1 MQHETTWHP
10 KLVAG
15 MYELGHPTMY
25 LVYRWREMP
34 LLIGLGEGD
43 NGVEVRWP
51 LKLEVNEKTIGQPC
65 FLQKPLLGQC

>member
-1 MQHETTWHP
+1 
-10 KLVAG
+10 
-15 MYELGHPTMY
+15 
-25 LVYRWREMP
+25 MP

-51 LKLEVNEKTIGQPC
+51 LKLEVNEKAIGQPC